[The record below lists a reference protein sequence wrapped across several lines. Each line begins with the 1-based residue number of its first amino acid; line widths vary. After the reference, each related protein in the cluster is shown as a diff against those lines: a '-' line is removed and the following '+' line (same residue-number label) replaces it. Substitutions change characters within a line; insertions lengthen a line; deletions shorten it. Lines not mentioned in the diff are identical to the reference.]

1 MRVLV
6 TGATGRIGANTVK
19 HLLEVGHEVRAVVR
33 PGTDRGEKLHGMAV
47 ETVAV
52 DLCDR
57 EGLAATVEGVEAI
70 VHLGVKLRGPNNWDH
85 LDVNIAPTLTLL
97 EAVRTRNPELK
108 RFVYGSSD
116 TLYPHTGYMPELI
129 TERDIFT
136 RPVGMY
142 AVSKLA
148 SEAIVHSYHRQYRI
162 PTITLN
168 IPMTFC
174 GRELVG
180 ERAPAFSPY
189 LDDQI
194 RELERQPAA
203 PERDRCLEELR
214 RHRADGKRLVVPLCP
229 EGPAY
234 KRHIGDVRDVARA
247 CAHSLET
254 EHGLGEGFIIMSEV
268 LRYDEGVRHLAEVS
282 GMGWAAVPFPRAEFY
297 EYDLTRTRDLLGF
310 HPAYDG
316 PRMLE
321 DAWRHQQGEEIGVI
335 AVGPTT
341 PV

>member
-1 MRVLV
+1 MDVLV

-19 HLLEVGHEVRAVVR
+19 HFLEIGHRVRAVMR
-33 PGTDRGEKLHGMAV
+33 PGTDRAEKLRGMAA
-47 ETVAV
+47 ETVVV
-52 DLCDR
+52 DLHDR

-70 VHLGVKLRGPNNWDH
+70 VHLGVKLRGPSNWDH
-85 LDVNIAPTLTLL
+85 LDLNIAPTLTLL
-97 EAVRTRNPELK
+97 EAVRTRNPGLK

-116 TLYPHTGYMPELI
+116 VLYPHTGYMPQLI
-129 TERDIFT
+129 TECDRFT

-148 SEAIVHSYHRQYRI
+148 SEAIVHSYHRQHGI
-162 PTITLN
+162 PTVTLN

-174 GRELVG
+174 GQELMG
-180 ERAPAFSPY
+180 ERAPEFSPY
-189 LDDQI
+189 LSDQI
-194 RELERQPAA
+194 RELDRQPASPA
-203 PERDRCLEELR
+203 RDRCLAELR
-214 RHRADGKRLVVPLCP
+214 GHQADGKRLVAPLCP

-247 CAHSLET
+247 CARALEADR
-254 EHGLGEGFIIMSEV
+254 GVGEAFIIMSEV
-268 LRYDEGVRHLAEVS
+268 LRYDEGVRHLSEVS

-297 EYDLTRTRDLLGF
+297 EYDLTRTRDVLGF
-310 HPAYDG
+310 APAYDG
-316 PRMLE
+316 ARMLE

-335 AVGPTT
+335 AVGPTS

>member
-47 ETVAV
+47 ERVAV

-97 EAVRTRNPELK
+97 EAVRTRNPSLK

-116 TLYPHTGYMPELI
+116 TLYPHAGYMPELI

-148 SEAIVHSYHRQYRI
+148 SEAIVHSFHRQYRI

-174 GRELVG
+174 GRELMG

-194 RELERQPAA
+194 REMERQPAA
-203 PERDRCLEELR
+203 PERDRCLDEMR
-214 RHRADGKRLVVPLCP
+214 RHRAGGKQLVVPLCP

-234 KRHIGDVRDVARA
+234 KRHIGDVRDVARS
-247 CAHSLET
+247 CAQALVT
-254 EHGLGEGFIIMSEV
+254 EQGIGEAFIIMSEV

-282 GMGWAAVPFPRAEFY
+282 GMGWAAVPFPRADFY

-310 HPAYDG
+310 QPAYDG

>member
-1 MRVLV
+1 MHVLV
-6 TGATGRIGANTVK
+6 TGATGRIGANVVK
-19 HLLEVGHEVRAVVR
+19 HLLEIGHRVRAVVR
-33 PGTDRGEKLHGMAV
+33 PGTDRGEKLRGLAV

-52 DLCDR
+52 DLQDR
-57 EGLAATVEGVEAI
+57 EGLASTVEGVEAI
-70 VHLGVKLRGPNNWDH
+70 IHLGVKLRGPSNFDH
-85 LDVNIAPTLTLL
+85 LDVNIAPTLTLM
-97 EAVRTRNPELK
+97 EAVRTRNPGLK

-116 TLYPHTGYMPELI
+116 VLFPHTGYMPELI
-129 TERDIFT
+129 TERDVFT
-136 RPVGMY
+136 RPTGMY
-142 AVSKLA
+142 AVSKVA
-148 SEAIVHSYHRQYRI
+148 SECIVHSYHRQHGI

-174 GRELVG
+174 GRELMG

-189 LDDQI
+189 LADQI
-194 RELERQPAA
+194 REVERQPASPA
-203 PERDRCLEELR
+203 RDGCLAELT
-214 RHRADGKRLVVPLCP
+214 RHEAEGKRLVAPVCP

-247 CAHSLET
+247 CARGLET
-254 EHGLGEGFIIMSEV
+254 KRGIGEAFIIMSEV

-282 GMGWAAVPFPRAEFY
+282 GMGWAAIPFPRGEFY
-297 EYDLTRTRDLLGF
+297 EYDLTRTRDVLGF

-321 DAWRHQQGEEIGVI
+321 DAWRHQQGEDIGVI
-335 AVGPTT
+335 AVGPTS

>member
-1 MRVLV
+1 MDVLV

-19 HLLEVGHEVRAVVR
+19 HLLEIGHRVRALVR
-33 PGTDRGEKLHGMAV
+33 PGTDRAEKLRGMSL

-52 DLCDR
+52 DLQDR

-70 VHLGVKLRGPNNWDH
+70 VHLGVKLRGPSNWDH

-97 EAVRTRNPELK
+97 EAVRTRNSGLK
-108 RFVYGSSD
+108 RFVYGRSD
-116 TLYPHTGYMPELI
+116 VLYPHTGYMPQLI
-129 TERDIFT
+129 TERDCFT

-142 AVSKLA
+142 AVSKHA
-148 SEAIVHSYHRQYRI
+148 SEAMVHSYHRQYGI
-162 PTITLN
+162 PTVTLN

-174 GRELVG
+174 GRELMG
-180 ERAPAFSPY
+180 ERAPEFSPY
-189 LDDQI
+189 LSDQI
-194 RELERQPAA
+194 RQLERQPASPA
-203 PERDRCLEELR
+203 RDRCLEELR
-214 RHRADGKRLVVPLCP
+214 AHQADGKRLVAPLCP

-247 CAHSLET
+247 CARALET
-254 EHGLGEGFIIMSEV
+254 DRGIGEAFIIMSEV
-268 LRYDEGVRHLAEVS
+268 LRYDEGVRYLSEVS

-297 EYDLTRTRDLLGF
+297 EYDLTRTREVLGF
-310 HPAYDG
+310 EPAYDG

-321 DAWRHQQGEEIGVI
+321 DGWRHQQGEEIGVI
-335 AVGPTT
+335 AVGPTG

>member
-33 PGTDRGEKLHGMAV
+33 PDTDRGEKLHGMAV
-47 ETVAV
+47 ERVAV

-57 EGLAATVEGVEAI
+57 EGLSATVEGVDAI

-97 EAVRTRNPELK
+97 EAVRTRNPGLK

-116 TLYPHTGYMPELI
+116 VLFPHTGYMPELI
-129 TERDIFT
+129 TERDVFT

-162 PTITLN
+162 PTVTLN

-174 GRELVG
+174 GRELMG

-189 LDDQI
+189 LADQI
-194 RELERQPAA
+194 REMERQSPSPA
-203 PERDRCLEELR
+203 RDHCLEVLK
-214 RHRADGKRLVVPLCP
+214 RHAADGKQLVVPLCP

-234 KRHIGDVRDVARA
+234 KRHIGEVRDVARA
-247 CAHSLET
+247 CARSLET
-254 EHGLGEGFIIMSEV
+254 EQGIGEAFIIMSEV
-268 LRYDEGVRHLAEVS
+268 LHYDEGVRHLAEVS
-282 GMGWAAVPFPRAEFY
+282 GMGYAAVPFPRADFY
-297 EYDLTRTRDLLGF
+297 EYDLTRTRDILGF
-310 HPAYDG
+310 QPAYDG

>member
-1 MRVLV
+1 MDVLV

-19 HLLEVGHEVRAVVR
+19 HLLEIGYRVRALVR
-33 PGTDRGEKLHGMAV
+33 PGSDRAEKLRGMSV
-47 ETVAV
+47 EIVAV
-52 DLCDR
+52 DLQDR

-70 VHLGVKLRGPNNWDH
+70 VHLGVKLRGPSNADH

-97 EAVRTRNPELK
+97 EAVRTRNPGIK

-116 TLYPHTGYMPELI
+116 VLFPHTGYMPQLI
-129 TERDIFT
+129 TERDRFT
-136 RPVGMY
+136 HPVGMY

-148 SEAIVHSYHRQYRI
+148 SEAIVHSYHHQYGL
-162 PTITLN
+162 PTLTLN

-174 GRELVG
+174 GRELMG
-180 ERAPAFSPY
+180 ERAPEFSPY
-189 LDDQI
+189 LSDQI
-194 RELERQPAA
+194 RQLERQPASTS
-203 PERDRCLEELR
+203 RDRCLEELR
-214 RHRADGKRLVVPLCP
+214 AHQADGKQLVVPLCP

-247 CAHSLET
+247 CARALET
-254 EHGLGEGFIIMSEV
+254 DRGIGEAFIIMSEV
-268 LRYDEGVRHLAEVS
+268 LRYDEGVWHLSDVS

-297 EYDLTRTRDLLGF
+297 EYDLTRTREVLGF
-310 HPAYDG
+310 APAYDG

-321 DAWRHQQGEEIGVI
+321 DGWRHQQGEEIGVI
-335 AVGPTT
+335 AVGPTG

>member
-1 MRVLV
+1 MDVLV

-19 HLLEVGHEVRAVVR
+19 HLLEIGHRVRALVR
-33 PGTDRGEKLHGMAV
+33 PGTDRAEKLRGMSL

-52 DLCDR
+52 DLQDR

-70 VHLGVKLRGPNNWDH
+70 VHLGVKLRGPSNWDH

-97 EAVRTRNPELK
+97 EAVRTRNPGLK

-116 TLYPHTGYMPELI
+116 VLFPHTGYMPQLI
-129 TERDIFT
+129 TERDRIT
-136 RPVGMY
+136 RPAGMY
-142 AVSKLA
+142 AVSKEA
-148 SEAIVHSYHRQYRI
+148 SEAMVHSYHRQYGI
-162 PTITLN
+162 PTVTLN

-174 GRELVG
+174 GRELMG
-180 ERAPAFSPY
+180 ERAPEFSPY
-189 LDDQI
+189 LSDQI
-194 RELERQPAA
+194 RQLEHQPASPA
-203 PERDRCLEELR
+203 RDRCLEELR
-214 RHRADGKRLVVPLCP
+214 AHQADGKRLVAPLCP

-247 CAHSLET
+247 CARALET
-254 EHGLGEGFIIMSEV
+254 DRGIGEAFIIMSEV
-268 LRYDEGVRHLAEVS
+268 LRYDEGVGHLSEVS

-297 EYDLTRTRDLLGF
+297 EYDLTRTREVLGF
-310 HPAYDG
+310 DPAYDG

-321 DAWRHQQGEEIGVI
+321 DGWRHQQGEEIGVI
-335 AVGPTT
+335 AVGPTG